1 MKVLEYIKIKN
12 LDYFGGGWMIFDM
25 KMVILMLFDMSNV
38 KFDLNNGNF
47 MKDFDLN
54 ISSFLNKGKVLFFK
68 KCISLLLV
76 REFKLLYLKC
86 IEFLNFINNELKVFW
101 FF

>member
-1 MKVLEYIKIKN
+1 MKVLEYVKVKD

-47 MKDFDLN
+47 MRDFDLN
-54 ISSFLNKGKVLFFK
+54 SFLNKGIFFI
-68 KCISLLLV
+68 CISLRLEG
-76 REFKLLYLKC
+76 EF
-86 IEFLNFINNELKVFW
+86 
-101 FF
+101 